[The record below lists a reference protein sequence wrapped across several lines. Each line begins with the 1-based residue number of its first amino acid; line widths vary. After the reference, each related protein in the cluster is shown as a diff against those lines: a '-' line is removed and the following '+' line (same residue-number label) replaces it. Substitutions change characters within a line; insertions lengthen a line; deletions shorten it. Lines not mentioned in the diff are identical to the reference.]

1 MESVSNMFTEQ
12 SIPDVSDGASFTN
25 WLGVVPSTSIP
36 ASQSGSSSAHRD
48 AITLTWMISG
58 PIIFFVG
65 ICGNALILVVMT
77 RHKMTGTSTCV
88 HLCIMALADMVVL
101 TIGLVPEWFEV
112 SLKRKFKE
120 IHPVTCKLEKFL
132 FYTSGD
138 TSIWVLVI
146 FTLDRLVAIA
156 FPLRKKSVCTPSR
169 AKLFGAVVLACAVV
183 KNFHVFWT
191 RGPEYK
197 MGKNND
203 TYILRSNCGK
213 PTPGF
218 NQFESFIRPW
228 IVFATVNVIPFAVI
242 LCCNVVIIRA
252 LCRVRRVAT
261 IGALVSP
268 SVATDRSMVQMTAMC
283 LSASFCFLVCIT
295 PSIIVIIG
303 RPYWEKTAPYDTAKG
318 VSNMLT
324 YVNHSVNFFLYC
336 VTGRRFRRL
345 LAWWACRRCLP
356 GFAGAMG
363 GESTEAHVT
372 FMHRGSSAFGGFS
385 RKSSVGIAVDG
396 PRRASQDYVRS
407 NSHVTRF
414 GDRTKENA
422 RETDV

>member
-1 MESVSNMFTEQ
+1 MESDSNLFTEP
-12 SIPDVSDGASFTN
+12 SIPDMSDEASFSN
-25 WLGVVPSTSIP
+25 WSGVVPSPSIP
-36 ASQSGSSSAHRD
+36 ASPSGSSSSHQD
-48 AITLTWMISG
+48 VVTMTWMVSG

-65 ICGNALILVVMT
+65 ICGNGLILVVMT

-88 HLCIMALADMVVL
+88 HLCIMALADLVFL

-112 SLKRKFKE
+112 CLKRKFKE
-120 IHPVTCKLEKFL
+120 IHPVTCKMEKFL
-132 FYTSGD
+132 LYISGD

-169 AKLFGAVVLACAVV
+169 AKLFGLVVLACAVV

-197 MGKNND
+197 TGKNNV
-203 TYILRSNCGK
+203 TYLKSNCGK
-213 PTPGF
+213 PTSEF
-218 NQFESFIRPW
+218 NQFESFVRPW
-228 IVFATVNVIPFAVI
+228 IVFATVNVIPFSVI

-268 SVATDRSMVQMTAMC
+268 SASTDRSMVQMTAMC
-283 LSASFCFLVCIT
+283 LSASFCFLICIT
-295 PSIIVIIG
+295 PSIILVIG
-303 RPYWEKTAPYDTAKG
+303 KPYWETAATNEYETAKG
-318 VSNMLT
+318 FSNILT

-356 GFAGAMG
+356 GFAGTMAD
-363 GESTEAHVT
+363 STDVT
-372 FMHRGSSAFGGFS
+372 FLHRASAFGLP
-385 RKSSVGIAVDG
+385 RKSSVGMAFDA
-396 PRRASQDYVRS
+396 PRRGSQGYIRS
-407 NSHVTRF
+407 NSHAAARF
-414 GDRTKENA
+414 SERTKENTLG
-422 RETDV
+422 TDV